1 MFQLNFIYFSLALA
15 IGTQFLNYLF
25 VKINIYSDISI
36 FKQTLITTSILLP
49 LIFILNYGFNIY
61 YKYYSNKIDYSTL
74 YIVFIVLSI
83 TISFLIQYLIYNN
96 TNFTLIKFIGFLFTI
111 LGIYLIIKS

>member
-1 MFQLNFIYFSLALA
+1 MNQINFIYFSLALA

-25 VKINIYSDISI
+25 VKLNIYNDTSI

-61 YKYYSNKIDYSTL
+61 YKYYSIKLPIAL
-74 YIVFIVLSI
+74 LSE
-83 TISFLIQYLIYNN
+83 
-96 TNFTLIKFIGFLFTI
+96 
-111 LGIYLIIKS
+111 

>member
-25 VKINIYSDISI
+25 MKINIYSDISI

-61 YKYYSNKIDYSTL
+61 YKYYSNK
-74 YIVFIVLSI
+74 FIVLHL
-83 TISFLIQYLIYNN
+83 FLIRYYTKKQL
-96 TNFTLIKFIGFLFTI
+96 K
-111 LGIYLIIKS
+111 

>member
-25 VKINIYSDISI
+25 MKINIYSDISI

-61 YKYYSNKIDYSTL
+61 YKYYSTL
-74 YIVFIVLSI
+74 YIVFIVLSV
-83 TISFLIQYLIYNN
+83 TRF
-96 TNFTLIKFIGFLFTI
+96 NFQ
-111 LGIYLIIKS
+111 